1 MRKFAVS
8 FVTTKNLFYPQ
19 VHAEHADAYTRNF
32 ARAMSS
38 SSYHAQSSTRLIQNQ
53 NRPQSH
59 LLTPDLQLNQP
70 SCLVWCVVVSCR
82 VVNFYQRPPRRA
94 SHRIAVCAVPC
105 RARAHLSF
113 AREKL
118 NTSRAKFAKFP
129 VDSSIQ
135 YTSVLKMLK
144 VQNIFSV
151 WH

>member
-59 LLTPDLQLNQP
+59 ILTPDLQLNQP
-70 SCLVWCVVVSCR
+70 SCLVWCVIVSCR
-82 VVNFYQRPPRRA
+82 VVNFYQPPPRRA
-94 SHRIAVCAVPC
+94 SRRIAACRAVPVPT
-105 RARAHLSF
+105 LSF

-135 YTSVLKMLK
+135 YISVLKMLK